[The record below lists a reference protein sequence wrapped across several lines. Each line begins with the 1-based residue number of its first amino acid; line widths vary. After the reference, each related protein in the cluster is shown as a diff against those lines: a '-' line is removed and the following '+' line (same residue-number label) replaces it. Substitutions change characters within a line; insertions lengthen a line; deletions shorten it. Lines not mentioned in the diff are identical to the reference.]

1 MRPLKNTVSASISS
15 FRRKPESGIFG
26 MFWIPDQIRNDRK
39 KYFSKIAQCNE
50 GDNFRKLKGIAG
62 FTLLELLLVIFL
74 LTLVLGISAAFS
86 FSNVS
91 SAKFDSMA
99 REMTAT
105 MKKARLLA
113 YMHNERQILTIDM
126 DNRLY
131 GIQGRKTRGIPS
143 KLQITIHDT
152 VKGEISKGQYSFVF
166 SPSGRME
173 GGTIVMKSGK
183 KEVKIL
189 TDPIVGSV
197 LIRDK

>member
-1 MRPLKNTVSASISS
+1 
-15 FRRKPESGIFG
+15 
-26 MFWIPDQIRNDRK
+26 MFWIPDQIRNGRK
-39 KYFSKIAQCNE
+39 KHFSKIARCNE

-183 KEVKIL
+183 KEVKIS